1 MNSDVPKI
9 LLTGDWFMKYAA
21 GLAGGLARVGA
32 RPVLLTR
39 DHGLEFGGDR
49 AAMAAHVTE
58 LAPSVPLWMLE
69 RRVSDVR
76 SLPAIRRMVGLRR
89 GFRPDIVHFQE
100 AVEDDPRLLAI
111 AGARRGAYAYTVHD
125 PVIHPGD
132 SRPPR
137 HAQVLRR
144 RLLRR
149 AGVVFVHAA
158 SLADELREAEDV
170 PGPIEVVPHGAET
183 HIPAPMPAQPGILF
197 FGRMSEYKGLDVL
210 LDALPAIRSAVPGVR
225 LIVAGDGPLPDHPG
239 LADGVDV
246 RHGHVPENEV
256 PGLFA
261 AATLVALPY
270 VQASQSG
277 VGSLAKSYGR
287 AMVVTEVGGL
297 PELVA
302 DGSGTIVPPRDAVA
316 LAEAIIALLS
326 DPDRAQELGLVGAR
340 SAAGQAGW
348 ATVAEMTL
356 AAYER
361 HGLL

>member
-1 MNSDVPKI
+1 MNPEAPKI

-21 GLAGGLARVGA
+21 GLAGGLAEIGA

-39 DHGLEFGGDR
+39 DHALEYGGDR
-49 AAMAAHVTE
+49 AAMAAHVAE
-58 LAPSVPLWMLE
+58 LAPAVSLWMLE
-69 RRVSDVR
+69 GRVSDVR
-76 SLPAIRRMVGLRR
+76 SLPSIRRMVGRR
-89 GFRPDIVHFQE
+89 RRFRPDVVHFQE
-100 AVEDDPRLLAI
+100 AVEDDPRLLTI
-111 AGARRGAYAYTVHD
+111 AGARLGGYAYTIHD

-132 SRPPR
+132 SQPPR
-137 HAQVLRR
+137 HAQILRR
-144 RLLRR
+144 RLLRG
-149 AGVVFVHAA
+149 AGVVFVHAD
-158 SLADELREAEDV
+158 SLADELRAVEDV

-183 HIPAPMPAQPGILF
+183 HPPAPVPAQPGILF

-210 LDALPAIRSAVPGVR
+210 LDALPAIRAAVPGVR
-225 LIVAGDGPLPDHPG
+225 LVVAGDGPLPDHPG
-239 LADGVDV
+239 LADGVDL
-246 RHGHVPENEV
+246 RHGHVPESEV

-261 AATLVALPY
+261 EATLVALPY

-287 AMVVTEVGGL
+287 AMVVTDVGGL

-302 DGSGTIVPPRDAVA
+302 DGSGVIVPPSDAAA
-316 LAEAIIALLS
+316 LAEAIVALLS
-326 DPDRAQELGLVGAR
+326 DPQRAQEIGLVGAR

-348 ATVAEMTL
+348 PTVAEMTL